1 MLVPRLQPW
10 GKQRFIHTEKE
21 NRELRRTTVLP
32 VLTLLAVL
40 LISLLAACGAQQ
52 EPAGTETL
60 DGKALVEERCSV
72 CHPLTRVMEASKS
85 QEGWQQT
92 VERMVAQGAKLNE
105 QEQQAVIAYLAETY
119 PAQ

>member
-1 MLVPRLQPW
+1 M
-10 GKQRFIHTEKE
+10 
-21 NRELRRTTVLP
+21 RRTTVLP

-52 EPAGTETL
+52 EPAGAETL

-72 CHPLTRVMEASKS
+72 CHPLTRVTEASKS
-85 QEGWQQT
+85 QEGWQQS

-105 QEQQAVIAYLAETY
+105 QEQQAVIAYLAEAY